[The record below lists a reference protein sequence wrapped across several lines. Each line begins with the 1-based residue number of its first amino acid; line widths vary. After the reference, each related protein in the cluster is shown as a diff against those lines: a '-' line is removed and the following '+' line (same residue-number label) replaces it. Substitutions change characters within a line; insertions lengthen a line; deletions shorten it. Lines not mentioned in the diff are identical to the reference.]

1 MKPLDTEKEDSDDKL
16 NEPLIKHFVE
26 ELDRLRRQELFTL
39 LRLSEVEAPT
49 ATAGLI

>member
-26 ELDRLRRQELFTL
+26 ELDEDQKRGCNHYRFDIIER
-39 LRLSEVEAPT
+39 
-49 ATAGLI
+49 GLQSAA